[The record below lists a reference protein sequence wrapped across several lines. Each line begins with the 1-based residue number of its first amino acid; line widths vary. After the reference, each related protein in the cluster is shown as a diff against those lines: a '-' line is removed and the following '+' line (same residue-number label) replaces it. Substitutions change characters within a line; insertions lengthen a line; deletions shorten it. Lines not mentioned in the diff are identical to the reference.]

1 MQNIVTLGEI
11 NDALKFTTVTAAQ
24 LAEMGFAALAN
35 KPICEALPQEEARRL
50 RTAKLYP
57 AESIGQIRV
66 ALAKRLAAPASCLH
80 QIQEPAPATTEI
92 ITALWEAIGHH
103 SAQVAETGEMS
114 PGQKLLD
121 AARAVE
127 MAIPPAAIA
136 TLPKSDYLEGV
147 NIPNLREALIFLG
160 RENGVGEGEVG
171 DKLAQYVNSVVSG
184 VLSKKATLHEAPQAA
199 PAAVAVPD
207 AVRDALLQSEAALEV
222 ATARILKADPDHSIS
237 VTSEAKALVAV
248 RAALAATPAADAQAQ
263 TIERQRMTAGRASF
277 FMERFLRE
285 EKLLGPNEQAA
296 LHFVIDMLEA
306 AAPAVLPEPDAVI
319 KEVMRLIADLECE
332 AADVGYGHGSQ
343 RLVNEK
349 RAAIESKMRALLA
362 GVSAPAG
369 QAVAFQQRVQP
380 WMMGCFGPEI
390 SADRIERNH
399 RFLEEALE
407 LVQSCG
413 CTASEAHQLVDYVF
427 GRPLGEPVQEAG
439 GVMVT
444 LAALCLANG
453 LDMHECG
460 ETELARIW
468 TKVEA
473 IRAKQ
478 AAKPKHSPLP
488 MLAPQAQDVGRG
500 EVLVTVSGFTG
511 SGKSAIAGEIE
522 ILCRALGLQVDWPG
536 GDSEKNMTHADWT
549 AALEQYKPRVRIVEC
564 NVPHSVVKGQDK

>member
-248 RAALAATPAADAQAQ
+248 RAALAATPAATAQARGGELNQ
-263 TIERQRMTAGRASF
+263 FLSAAKDAGITHLPMSF
-277 FMERFLRE
+277 GEALRE
-285 EKLLGPNEQAA
+285 
-296 LHFVIDMLEA
+296 LEA
-306 AAPAVLPEPDAVI
+306 ATGTVVLPESDEQVKELMVLIGKYGSAVEANSTGNPSNYTLASDESAAYEAI
-319 KEVMRLIADLECE
+319 KAKL
-332 AADVGYGHGSQ
+332 
-343 RLVNEK
+343 
-349 RAAIESKMRALLA
+349 RALLA
-362 GVSAPAG
+362 TGG
-369 QAVAFQQRVQP
+369 QAQ
-380 WMMGCFGPEI
+380 
-390 SADRIERNH
+390 ADKEM
-399 RFLEEALE
+399 
-407 LVQSCG
+407 
-413 CTASEAHQLVDYVF
+413 QLAM
-427 GRPLGEPVQEAG
+427 QEASSLAQSIFKRHYSDDEHYASG
-439 GVMVT
+439 SVVWGLCDSLRGVISQIDNMT
-444 LAALCLANG
+444 SG
-453 LDMHECG
+453 LV
-460 ETELARIW
+460 R
-468 TKVEA
+468 
-473 IRAKQ
+473 
-478 AAKPKHSPLP
+478 
-488 MLAPQAQDVGRG
+488 APQAQADARDAEQERWMEIGKAIERACIDQPDSTEIVISLERDAGT
-500 EVLVTVSGFTG
+500 VTMFDPDGNEHDQFSHEDGFAG
-511 SGKSAIAGEIE
+511 VVNAAIEAAIAAAKGE
-522 ILCRALGLQVDWPG
+522 
-536 GDSEKNMTHADWT
+536 
-549 AALEQYKPRVRIVEC
+549 
-564 NVPHSVVKGQDK
+564 